1 MGVIQRT
8 GALSGRV
15 SVLERLSLMSGKIR
29 GDAQWNVQKK
39 FRVLFRDAL
48 HLLCKHT
55 FTSNYQFVK
64 EKFNTSLVFIL
75 FMESEK
81 YAVEIVSLVVK
92 ILLKRLKILKN

>member
-1 MGVIQRT
+1 MIQRT

-15 SVLERLSLMSGKIR
+15 SVLERVPLMSGKIR
-29 GDAQWNVQKK
+29 GDAQWNAQKK
-39 FRVLFRDAL
+39 IRVLFRDAL

-64 EKFNTSLVFIL
+64 EKFNTSLFFIL

-81 YAVEIVSLVVK
+81 YAAEIESSVAN
-92 ILLKRLKILKN
+92 ILLKRLKIMKN